1 MCVSFVGYVTERDI
15 KKEEFQVIRELADST
30 VEKADVVLLV
40 VDSSRIITDN
50 YRYVFGEMVK
60 LALKHIKKEII
71 LVLNKVDLVQ
81 PKTRLLDTTREL
93 VSLINGVKLGSE
105 NAHLAKLDTTTFM
118 ISALNN
124 DGVLDL
130 KNYLIRKADMKSW
143 LVKEGI
149 TTLTPEEV
157 VQEIILE
164 SLLDHTHEEI
174 PYIADIECVSI
185 QQMTASKVRI
195 DVNIHLDSSRQAKI
209 VIGEKGRTMLK
220 IRQQS
225 AEELEKIH
233 KKTVLL
239 FLWIK
244 ENKNG
249 AEEE

>member
-1 MCVSFVGYVTERDI
+1 
-15 KKEEFQVIRELADST
+15 
-30 VEKADVVLLV
+30 
-40 VDSSRIITDN
+40 
-50 YRYVFGEMVK
+50 
-60 LALKHIKKEII
+60 
-71 LVLNKVDLVQ
+71 
-81 PKTRLLDTTREL
+81 
-93 VSLINGVKLGSE
+93 
-105 NAHLAKLDTTTFM
+105 M

-130 KNYLIRKADMKSW
+130 KNYLIRTADMKPW
-143 LVKEGI
+143 LVKDGI
-149 TTLTPEEV
+149 TTLTPEEI
-157 VQEIILE
+157 VQEVILE

-185 QQMTASKVRI
+185 KQLSPSKVRI

-249 AEEE
+249 LEEG